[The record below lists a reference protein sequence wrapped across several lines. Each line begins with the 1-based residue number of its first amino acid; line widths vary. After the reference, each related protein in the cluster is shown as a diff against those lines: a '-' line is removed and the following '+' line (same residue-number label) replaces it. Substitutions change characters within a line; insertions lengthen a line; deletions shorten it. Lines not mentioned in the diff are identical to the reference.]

1 MEKSYS
7 CKSIHLKNIIV
18 FLPCMMSV
26 DCSRC
31 RLCIRAWKAV
41 STHRQGGTECGG
53 EGRTMPQASN
63 SPKSVASTS
72 YKQHICTQGA
82 PNLFLA
88 PGDVWPRHAPV
99 TPPSNPTEQGAY
111 SCKHTKLYQF
121 WPPWRLGL
129 KFGMEPLTFSAAV
142 VSAFSRTF

>member
-41 STHRQGGTECGG
+41 STHRQGGTKCGG

-63 SPKSVASTS
+63 SPKTVASTS
-72 YKQHICTQGA
+72 YKQHICTQGCA
-82 PNLFLA
+82 KLVSC
-88 PGDVWPRHAPV
+88 PGRRLTSARPCC
-99 TPPSNPTEQGAY
+99 TEQGAY

>member
-41 STHRQGGTECGG
+41 STHRQGVPSAEERG
-53 EGRTMPQASN
+53 EQCPRRRT
-63 SPKSVASTS
+63 V
-72 YKQHICTQGA
+72 
-82 PNLFLA
+82 
-88 PGDVWPRHAPV
+88 PRV
-99 TPPSNPTEQGAY
+99 
-111 SCKHTKLYQF
+111 
-121 WPPWRLGL
+121 
-129 KFGMEPLTFSAAV
+129 
-142 VSAFSRTF
+142 